1 MLADAERE
9 AAGHP
14 DQILTAW
21 EFADM
26 IRDCLHGRD
35 RDLNALDDG
44 LVGDDGVGF
53 IEYLVQVSTERI
65 VVGGKTSDSSVRL
78 RIGGG
83 RNDLAAVPAHR
94 FQKASRIVG
103 KVMEHAQSGS

>member
-35 RDLNALDDG
+35 RNLNALDDG
-44 LVGDDGVGF
+44 LVGDDGVGV
-53 IEYLVQVSTERI
+53 I
-65 VVGGKTSDSSVRL
+65 
-78 RIGGG
+78 
-83 RNDLAAVPAHR
+83 
-94 FQKASRIVG
+94 
-103 KVMEHAQSGS
+103 